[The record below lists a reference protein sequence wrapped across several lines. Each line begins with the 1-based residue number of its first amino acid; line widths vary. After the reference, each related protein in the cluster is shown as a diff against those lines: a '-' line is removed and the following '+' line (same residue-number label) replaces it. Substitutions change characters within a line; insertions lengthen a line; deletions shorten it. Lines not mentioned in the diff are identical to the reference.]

1 MLLCFSKS
9 TIRNLQKTFRSG
21 RFSRKK
27 GNDGDIY
34 WVVYPICLVQGPY
47 GYSIADPQWRRYQV
61 INVHLGLK
69 RFSSS
74 LRVRFV
80 KIRSLQLS
88 DPRKQ
93 AAKEASKDPCL
104 SPHWRRVLELAR
116 RLKATIVESYG
127 DNTASELQYG
137 SRGSQIIAHGM
148 VCVLSG
154 EIYMVFSSVGVDAET
169 MHGHDI
175 VLDKCPSYDLIASKS
190 LPLWREQCIVKDNK
204 VPSFAGTDESPLSL
218 SGVL

>member
-1 MLLCFSKS
+1 M
-9 TIRNLQKTFRSG
+9 
-21 RFSRKK
+21 
-27 GNDGDIY
+27 
-34 WVVYPICLVQGPY
+34 YPICLVQRPC
-47 GYSIADPQWRRYQV
+47 GYSSADRQWRRYQV

-74 LRVRFV
+74 LRVRLV
-80 KIRSLQLS
+80 KIRGLQLS
-88 DPRKQ
+88 KPRKQ

-104 SPHWRRVLELAR
+104 SPHRRRVLKLAR
-116 RLKATIVESYG
+116 RSKATIVESHG
-127 DNTASELQYG
+127 DKATFELQYG
-137 SRGSQIIAHGM
+137 SRGSQKIAHGM
-148 VCVLSG
+148 VCVLPE
-154 EIYMVFSSVGVDAET
+154 EIYMVFSSVGVDAAT

-190 LPLWREQCIVKDNK
+190 LPLWWEQCIVKDNK